1 MISSILSVL
10 WLLCGL
16 VAVLTM
22 MSLLGRLGKSEGARH
37 LRTTHRTVG
46 WCFTAGYLAFLVIMI
61 PKWTS
66 NGPLLPTPL
75 VAHATLGLL
84 LFPLLLVKHLVVR
97 VFKKYFPALPYLGVI
112 LFTIAFVVVGLTGLQ
127 RMVLWAEGPMVTIQ
141 SGDTQRTVSAAVGRD
156 LLQSKCARCHS
167 LKPDLPVPQVRRGV
181 APDGHPDAGERP
193 RTHER
198 MPGRFHRGVSCK
210 RIGSCELR

>member
-16 VAVLTM
+16 VAVVTM

-37 LRTTHRTVG
+37 LRTTHRTLG
-46 WCFTAGYLAFLVIMI
+46 WCFTAGYVAFLVVMI

-66 NGPLLPTPL
+66 NGPLLPAPF
-75 VAHATLGLL
+75 VVHATLGLL

-97 VFKKYFPALPYLGVI
+97 VFKKYFPVLPHLGVI

-127 RMVLWAEGPMVTIQ
+127 RILLWAEGPMVRIQ

-156 LLQSKCARCHS
+156 LLQSKCARCHF
-167 LKPDLPVPQVRRGV
+167 LKPVYLYRKSEEEWRLTVARMRAKDPGLTSECQADSIVGYLASKLGPVN
-181 APDGHPDAGERP
+181 
-193 RTHER
+193 
-198 MPGRFHRGVSCK
+198 
-210 RIGSCELR
+210 

>member
-1 MISSILSVL
+1 MISSVLSVL

-22 MSLLGRLGKSEGARH
+22 MSLLGRLGKSEGTRH
-37 LRTTHRTVG
+37 LRMTHRTFG
-46 WCFTAGYLAFLVIMI
+46 WLFSAGYIAFLVIMI
-61 PKWTS
+61 PKLTS

-75 VAHATLGLL
+75 VTHATLGLL
-84 LFPLLLVKHLVVR
+84 LFPLLLIKHLVVR
-97 VFKKYFPALPYLGVI
+97 VFNKYFPTLPYLGVI

-141 SGDTQRTVSAAVGRD
+141 SGDAQRTVSVAVGRD

-167 LKPDLPVPQVRRGV
+167 LKPVYLYRKSEQEWRLTVNRMVAKDTGSTTECQADSIVGYLASELGPVN
-181 APDGHPDAGERP
+181 
-193 RTHER
+193 
-198 MPGRFHRGVSCK
+198 
-210 RIGSCELR
+210 

>member
-37 LRTTHRTVG
+37 LRTTHRTFG
-46 WCFTAGYLAFLVIMI
+46 WFFSAGYIAFLVIMI
-61 PKWTS
+61 PKLMS

-75 VAHATLGLL
+75 VTHAALGLL

-112 LFTIAFVVVGLTGLQ
+112 LFTIAFVVVGFTGLQ
-127 RMVLWAEGPMVTIQ
+127 RMALWAKGPMVTIQ

-167 LKPDLPVPQVRRGV
+167 LKPVYLYRKSEQEWRLTVNRMV
-181 APDGHPDAGERP
+181 AKDAGPTTECQADSIVGYLSSGLGP
-193 RTHER
+193 
-198 MPGRFHRGVSCK
+198 VN
-210 RIGSCELR
+210 